1 MEWLAK
7 VFEFL
12 KLPTKIIAFFA
23 FISGLLL
30 FIPEKIVK
38 TLRLTDFINEFGKYF
53 GIAFLISSIY
63 LLFIF
68 IPYFIKLLSA
78 KYKNHKANKSFINS
92 IEETLN
98 GLSYPEKCLLREFVL
113 QNKNV
118 IEAPIENTEVVSLLN
133 KGIIQYA
140 SNNVRSFIFGHF
152 ACIQI
157 NEKAKKY
164 FTNDTYGLPNKEPT
178 EADRRKVIQERPDF
192 LTRLEYVNNLMNG
205 LR

>member
-7 VFEFL
+7 LFEFL
-12 KLPTKIIAFFA
+12 KLPTRIIAFFA
-23 FISGLLL
+23 FVSGLLL
-30 FIPEKIVK
+30 FIPAKFIE
-38 TLRLTDFINEFGKYF
+38 TLKLSDFIQEYGKYF

-68 IPYFIKLLSA
+68 IPYIINLIITKFKNFKA
-78 KYKNHKANKSFINS
+78 KRKFINS

-113 QNKNV
+113 QNKHV

-133 KGIIQYA
+133 KGLIQYA
-140 SNNVRSFIFGHF
+140 SKNVRSFIFGNF
-152 ACIQI
+152 ICIQI
-157 NEKAKKY
+157 NDQAKKH
-164 FTNDTYGLPNKEPT
+164 FTNDTYGLPNKETT
-178 EADRRKVIQERPDF
+178 EQDRRKVMQERPDF